1 MLSKR
6 RRPFRLS
13 IVKVRE
19 IALTALG
26 VRHQTE
32 KSLLIGLHL
41 PNTLVRP
48 GGDEEAE
55 CRMNAAEA
63 VTED

>member
-1 MLSKR
+1 MKY
-6 RRPFRLS
+6 
-13 IVKVRE
+13 RE

-26 VRHQTE
+26 ERHQTE
-32 KSLLIGLHL
+32 KSLLIVLHL
-41 PNTLVRP
+41 PRSLVRP

>member
-1 MLSKR
+1 MK
-6 RRPFRLS
+6 F
-13 IVKVRE
+13 RE

-26 VRHQTE
+26 VRLRHQTE

-41 PNTLVRP
+41 PRSLVRP